1 MTPRRRLTSEDW
13 RDIANGRDVPPPP
26 VTTPGVTS
34 VRLSETERLR
44 AALAPFVRAW
54 RAAEARGAGADLM
67 AFEPVRLVDL
77 RNAAWAAQEDGDG
90 E

>member
-1 MTPRRRLTSEDW
+1 MSPKWWPKPHPEEPDLPKR
-13 RDIANGRDVPPPP
+13 VPAPP
-26 VTTPGVTS
+26 VTTPDVAS

-67 AFEPVRLVDL
+67 AFEPVRLVDR
-77 RNAAWAAQEDGDG
+77 RNAAWAAEEDGDG